1 MSNLAVRTL
10 LTSYIDLIN
19 SETNNEEKRSMI
31 HLFFPIA
38 ACVSIPCHF
47 GREIDDLRSISLFG
61 ETRRAFDEEFSRYR
75 IEQGFWRA
83 TKKKRRRKKTGEEK
97 AQVLKIALCLSNL
110 DDFLD
115 GDQKRGPRSIDREKR
130 RTYWISAITRRKS
143 ERRKKQ
149 QGALYRCLIV

>member
-19 SETNNEEKRSMI
+19 SATNNEEKRSTI

-61 ETRRAFDEEFSRYR
+61 ETRRAFDEEFPRYR

-83 TKKKRRRKKTGEEK
+83 TKKKKKK
-97 AQVLKIALCLSNL
+97 K
-110 DDFLD
+110 D
-115 GDQKRGPRSIDREKR
+115 KRGKGTSSRDCSVSLQPRRFSRWR
-130 RTYWISAITRRKS
+130 S
-143 ERRKKQ
+143 ETWPEINRS
-149 QGALYRCLIV
+149 